1 MPQLDR
7 TPEREASL
15 VGLEV
20 ARFIAALGVLLW
32 HYQHFYYTGTNGP
45 NYQIEQQPLYWL
57 LWPFY
62 RSGFVA
68 VPVFWSISGF
78 IFHHKYAAP
87 ISTNRVSAR
96 RFWLLRFTR
105 LYPLHFVTLL
115 LVAALQW
122 SYTAIVGSGFVYA
135 HQDLRHFVLQ
145 LFLAS
150 SWHLFE
156 KGPSYNGPIWSVS
169 VEILIY
175 AWFFGLRRFQLGKP
189 PVLMLV
195 VVITAMLS
203 ALKLADTPITRCICL
218 FELGALLSVSYRW
231 LNERF
236 SLRTLQLTATAL
248 FLGATSCCVLVPALR
263 RLPATVLSVPLA
275 PLFVLFL
282 LATVRPRSPRV
293 IEVLTRL
300 GNTTYSSYLIHF
312 PLQLVIMLAVVH
324 HPQSLPVQS
333 PWFLA
338 AFVVVVFILGER
350 VYQLF
355 EKPMQDLLRARFSS
369 VHAQRA
375 ALEPDSAALN
385 ETHSDE
391 SRTIG
396 HPT

>member
-1 MPQLDR
+1 M
-7 TPEREASL
+7 

-32 HYQHFYYTGTNGP
+32 HYQHFYYTGASGP
-45 NYQIEQQPLYWL
+45 NYQIEQQPLYGL

-68 VPVFWSISGF
+68 VPVFWCISGF

-87 ISTNRVSAR
+87 ITTGRVSAR

-122 SYTAIVGSGFVYA
+122 RYSALVGSGFVYN
-135 HQDLRHFVLQ
+135 HQDTRHFVLQ

-150 SWHLFE
+150 SWRLFE
-156 KGPSYNGPIWSVS
+156 EGPSYNGPIWSVS

-175 AWFFGLRRFQLGKP
+175 AWFFILRRYQLGKP
-189 PVLMLV
+189 PVLVLAV
-195 VVITAMLS
+195 VVTSMLS
-203 ALKLADTPITRCICL
+203 ALKIADTPITRCICL
-218 FELGALLSVSYRW
+218 FELGALLSLSYRW
-231 LNERF
+231 LFERF
-236 SLRTLQLTATAL
+236 SLGLLRIVVTGLSAAAIAACMLI
-248 FLGATSCCVLVPALR
+248 PALR
-263 RLPATVLSVPLA
+263 NLPATVLSVPLA

-282 LATVRPRSPRV
+282 LLSVRPSSERV
-293 IEVLTRL
+293 NAWLTRL

-312 PLQLVIMLAVVH
+312 PLQLMLMLAFVQKPELV
-324 HPQSLPVQS
+324 PVQS

-338 AFVVVVFILGER
+338 AFVVAVFVLGER

-355 EKPMQDLLRARFSS
+355 EKPAQDFLRARMSMPE
-369 VHAQRA
+369 A
-375 ALEPDSAALN
+375 ARTPMVVPAVPAANDTDGSALS
-385 ETHSDE
+385 ETHSGE

-396 HPT
+396 HPM